1 MQVFTRISAQCQ
13 NAFNLVLSA
22 QAFHWVPVE
31 LGYAK
36 AAQALLT
43 KGHLALFW
51 NLHPTPNEAVSLDE
65 AYRTHAP
72 TIASTPH
79 RKPWSETFQ
88 EREEEIRHSEYFQDV
103 KTHQFPWSVRYSTE
117 EYLQLMNTY
126 SDHRLLPA
134 ENQQAL
140 FNQVTEI
147 LNEQGGFIIKPYIAV
162 LYIAQKK

>member
-1 MQVFTRISAQCQ
+1 M
-13 NAFNLVLSA
+13 
-22 QAFHWVPVE
+22 PVE

-51 NLHPTPNEAVSLDE
+51 NLHPTPDQAIFNALDE

-72 TIASTPH
+72 TIASTPYI
-79 RKPWSETFQ
+79 KPWVETFR
-88 EREEEIRHSEYFQDV
+88 EREEQIRHSEYFQNV
-103 KTHQFPWSVRYSTE
+103 KTYQFPWSVRYSTE

-134 ENQQAL
+134 ENQRAL
-140 FNQVTEI
+140 FNQVTKI
-147 LNEQGGFIIKPYIAV
+147 LDEQGGFIIKPYIAV
-162 LYIAQKK
+162 LYVAQKK